1 VYAALTRRN
10 LTHDQPRIA
19 SYRFL
24 TTGSPEAFEGVG
36 HRLMGGLVTGVEQ
49 FV

>member
-1 VYAALTRRN
+1 
-10 LTHDQPRIA
+10 
-19 SYRFL
+19 L
-24 TTGSPEAFEGVG
+24 TTGSPETFEGVG